1 MLRKISSFIL
11 RVFGWKITGY
21 RPEMNKILYI
31 GAPHTSGWDFILGLL
46 VRSAWKLNINFVG
59 KHNLFKPPFGFIFR
73 ALGGY
78 PVDRSKRG
86 NLTDQI
92 AQIFKNVDQF
102 AIMIAPEGT
111 RKKVTSLK
119 SGFYYIAKM
128 AEVPIVMI
136 AINGKDKEVNFSKPH
151 FAHSTWEEEE
161 AFVMDHYKGIEGIN
175 PEKGL

>member
-1 MLRKISSFIL
+1 MLGKISLFIL
-11 RVFGWKITGY
+11 RVFGWKITGH

-31 GAPHTSGWDFILGLL
+31 GAPHTSWWDFVLGLL

-86 NLTDQI
+86 KLTDQI
-92 AQIFKNVDQF
+92 AQIFKNTDKF

-111 RKKVTSLK
+111 RKKVASLK
-119 SGFYYIAKM
+119 SGFYYIAKA

-136 AINGKDKEVNFSKPH
+136 TINGKDKLVNFSESH
-151 FAHSTWEEEE
+151 FALPTWEEEE
-161 AFVMDHYKGIEGIN
+161 AFVLNHYKGVQGIN
-175 PEKGL
+175 PENGL